1 MANDCGFRM
10 TVSGQLKAPVF
21 HLNRQAFGGVFSG
34 KRVLVTGLTGFKGSW
49 LGLWLYGLGA
59 KVSGLSLKPDT
70 RPSLFEQMELAKI
83 TDSRIG
89 DIRDQTVVQEAIT
102 SLQPEIIFHLAAQS
116 LVRRSFKRPLET
128 FETNLLGT
136 LHVLEAARR
145 CRTVKIIV
153 AITTDKCYHNPG
165 DTPPFRESDSL
176 GGEDPYSASK
186 ACAEIAAASYRSCFF
201 SPEGPSVS
209 TARAGNVIGGGDWA
223 QDRILPDCV
232 RALAKSRPVPVRNP
246 GFTRPWQH
254 VLEPLSGYLTLA
266 AHQLAD
272 PKAFAEAWNFGP
284 GPRQSYAVREVV
296 DRVTRL
302 WGGGRWI
309 QAHGDPKAKEM
320 PSLRLDSSMARRRL
334 GWRPVYG
341 LDTALSETVSWYKAS
356 TERGFSAQDFCFEQ
370 IRGYMKTA
378 SNRRLAWAPRA
389 GA

>member
-209 TARAGNVIGGGDWA
+209 TAGAGNVIGGGDW
-223 QDRILPDCV
+223 
-232 RALAKSRPVPVRNP
+232 
-246 GFTRPWQH
+246 
-254 VLEPLSGYLTLA
+254 
-266 AHQLAD
+266 
-272 PKAFAEAWNFGP
+272 
-284 GPRQSYAVREVV
+284 
-296 DRVTRL
+296 
-302 WGGGRWI
+302 
-309 QAHGDPKAKEM
+309 
-320 PSLRLDSSMARRRL
+320 
-334 GWRPVYG
+334 
-341 LDTALSETVSWYKAS
+341 
-356 TERGFSAQDFCFEQ
+356 
-370 IRGYMKTA
+370 
-378 SNRRLAWAPRA
+378 
-389 GA
+389 

>member
-1 MANDCGFRM
+1 MI
-10 TVSGQLKAPVF
+10 VLGQLKAPVF
-21 HLNRQAFGGVFSG
+21 NLSRQAFGGVFSG

-49 LGLWLYGLGA
+49 LGLWLCGLGA

-70 RPSLFEQMELAKI
+70 SPSLFEQMELAKI

-89 DIRDQTVVQEAIT
+89 DIRDPAVVQKAIT

-116 LVRRSFKRPLET
+116 LVRRSFNRPLET

-136 LHVLEAARR
+136 LHVLEAAQR

-153 AITTDKCYHNPG
+153 AITTDKCYHNSG
-165 DTPPFRESDSL
+165 DMLPFRESDSL

-186 ACAEIAAASYRSCFF
+186 ACAEIAAACYRSSFF
-201 SPEGPSVS
+201 SQEGPSVS

-223 QDRILPDCV
+223 QDRILPDCI
-232 RALAKSRPVPVRNP
+232 RALAESRPVPVRNP
-246 GFTRPWQH
+246 GFTRPWQY

-272 PKAFAEAWNFGP
+272 PKAFAKAWNFGP

-296 DRVTRL
+296 DRVIQL

-309 QAHGDPKAKEM
+309 QVRGDQNAKEM
-320 PSLRLDSSMARRRL
+320 PSLRLDSSMARRFL
-334 GWRPVYG
+334 DWRPVYR

-356 TERGFSAQDFCFEQ
+356 TEPGFSAQDFCFEQ
-370 IRGYMKTA
+370 IQGYMKTA
-378 SNRRLAWAPRA
+378 SNLRFAWAPRGVA
-389 GA
+389 